1 MSDYKW
7 AAQVRAE
14 EMAEREGREW
24 DALTG
29 DEQSRLYTL
38 ALQDRVERAI
48 ERYDMRKR
56 EE

>member
-7 AAQVRAE
+7 DAQVRAE
-14 EMAEREGREW
+14 EMAQGR

-56 EE
+56 GE